1 MALRTLIALACL
13 MLTDALRTAP
23 RARPPVMMAKKVA
36 KLQNVLLEADVEGL
50 GKTGQIVQVKA
61 AYANNVLVAKRLGS
75 VASKETVAQIAKSEA
90 EAIAAF
96 AEAKKKA
103 IAAKAELEQR
113 YAKAGMVFEV
123 QVAKDGSIAAVGSEA
138 VAAEISRSGTPVL
151 AANVKMDEITELG
164 ASAIATVALHEEVEM
179 QVKVEVIKSK
189 ITISYG

>member
-1 MALRTLIALACL
+1 M
-13 MLTDALRTAP
+13 
-23 RARPPVMMAKKVA
+23 
-36 KLQNVLLEADVEGL
+36 
-50 GKTGQIVQVKA
+50 
-61 AYANNVLVAKRLGS
+61 GS

-103 IAAKAELEQR
+103 SAAKAELEQR